1 MQRAT
6 FKGDEVREI
15 RPMIRW
21 RKGLLSFL
29 LILLVLSLAAV
40 PVYADDDEGDDTQA
54 GDTSDGDETDEFGF
68 DDESD
73 GEEEGEGEGEGEEEE
88 EREPGSGG
96 QSFANAPPVAG
107 SFTGGAHPRYKLKYR
122 KDDDVGTWNH
132 DFAFGARVTPRVSF
146 RASSNINIRENDALF
161 RENRQ
166 ENWNAALDVDVTD
179 AIAMGVKFTRANQED
194 IRNSGRSNEVVTFRE
209 KETTTLT
216 TGYHKKL
223 FSAFD
228 TNVGVSA
235 GVERNEY
242 SNVRSRG
249 STQGVNASVRFEPT
263 ESLSTSLSY
272 NGGHSL
278 LDSEQ
283 AGVETTNESS
293 DHSFSGHLG
302 YDWRE
307 HSVTFDMTKKTSSNE
322 YPKDGKVESR
332 DQDSETARVSADLAL
347 LKNLTTK
354 LGFDYSSSGSFYSL
368 EEAKDNE
375 LKERTVTASL
385 AYLMGGT
392 NYRAELKS
400 NTKRNEYFSFQTGDV
415 IHETFALTASRK
427 FGQRVD
433 ASLKGRTSLI
443 SYQFDDIEANDQDRD
458 FFEQEASLQLKYGP
472 RPGLSTKL
480 LLRIREN
487 QTIYIRRSRTGDNKT
502 TQTYS
507 VQPSFTKSFGPNL
520 SASQAYEI
528 SADYTFYTYDEDSN
542 FLIRSYNVTTG
553 LSWKPTEKI
562 RLSFEHKYKGQD
574 EGSYVEDDEGVERYG
589 KGSERDEQ
597 TFSTTLRYTLF
608 GIINLEASQSYSV
621 TDRWTFKDGERQS
634 SSRRFETKWAARA
647 SVDHEFEG
655 GTKLKLMVGKKLR
668 DATSILERQRDY
680 WDISLEA
687 EHTF

>member
-1 MQRAT
+1 MTHRRT
-6 FKGDEVREI
+6 KY
-15 RPMIRW
+15 
-21 RKGLLSFL
+21 LSVL
-29 LILLVLSLAAV
+29 LILLALLLASA
-40 PVYADDDEGDDTQA
+40 PVYADDDGDDDSQQ
-54 GDTSDGDETDEFGF
+54 GETS
-68 DDESD
+68 
-73 GEEEGEGEGEGEEEE
+73 GEEETDSFGSEDEGDEDGAEGEDEED

-96 QSFANAPPVAG
+96 ESFANAPPVAG
-107 SFTGGAHPRYKLKYR
+107 SFMGGAHPKYKLKYN
-122 KDDDVGTWNH
+122 KDEDVGTWTHN
-132 DFAFGARVTPRVSF
+132 FTFGGRVTPRISF
-146 RASSNINIRENDALF
+146 RASSNINIRENEALL

-166 ENWNAALDVDVTD
+166 ETWNAALDVGVTS
-179 AIAMGVKFTRANQED
+179 AINMGIKFARANQED
-194 IRNSGRSNEVVTFRE
+194 IRNSGRSDEVVTFRE

-216 TGYHKKL
+216 TGYQKKL
-223 FSAFD
+223 FSMFD
-228 TNVGVSA
+228 TSVGVSA

-242 SNVRSRG
+242 SDVLRKG
-249 STQGVNASVRFEPT
+249 STQGVNANVRFEPT

-272 NGGHSL
+272 NGGHSM

-283 AGVETTNESS
+283 AGVETKNESS

-307 HSVTFDMTKKTSSNE
+307 HSVTVDVTRKMSTQE
-322 YPKDGKVESR
+322 YPKDGRVESR

-347 LKNLTTK
+347 LDNLTTK

-368 EEAKDNE
+368 EESKDNE
-375 LKERTVTASL
+375 LKDRTVTASL
-385 AYLMGGT
+385 TYLLGGT
-392 NYRAELKS
+392 DYRAELKS

-427 FGQRVD
+427 FGERVD
-433 ASLKGRTSLI
+433 ASVKGRTSLI

-458 FFEQEASLQLKYGP
+458 FFEQEASLNLTYGP

-480 LLRIREN
+480 LLRVREN

-502 TQTYS
+502 TQTYTI
-507 VQPSFTKSFGPNL
+507 QPSFTKSFGPNL

-553 LSWKPTEKI
+553 LSWKPTGKI
-562 RLSFEHKYKGQD
+562 RLNFEHKYKGQD
-574 EGSYVEDDEGVERYG
+574 EGSYVEDEDGIERYG

-597 TFSTTLRYTLF
+597 SFTTTLRYTLF
-608 GIINLEASQSYSV
+608 EIINLEASQSYSV
-621 TDRWTFKDGERQS
+621 TDRWTFQDGERQPS
-634 SSRRFETKWAARA
+634 TRRFETKWAARA
-647 SVDHEFEG
+647 SVNHDFEG
-655 GTKLKLMVGKKLR
+655 GTRLKLTVGKKLR